1 MKRKVLNVVFLS
13 AAAIGAAVIYWFVAG
28 KERHELGRRRH
39 QVTDVELACH
49 MYASKHDW
57 QFPRDLRELTEI
69 YGQSSPFLARAVA
82 ELELMAPGVRANPND
97 DDTVLI
103 REKTADAK
111 GRRMVGYIDGRF
123 SALGP
128 DGKPIHPQPRDPGF

>member
-1 MKRKVLNVVFLS
+1 MRKRSSIGLIIIVT
-13 AAAIGAAVIYWFVAG
+13 IGAVIVYWFAAG
-28 KERHELGRRRH
+28 RERHELGRRRH

-49 MYASKHDW
+49 MYAAKHGG
-57 QFPRDLRELTEI
+57 QFPRDLRELAEG
-69 YGQSSPFLARAVA
+69 YGKDSAFFAKASA
-82 ELELMAPGVRANPND
+82 ELELVAPGVRANTND
-97 DDTVLI
+97 DDTILI

-128 DGKPIHPQPRDPGF
+128 DGKPIDPQPRDAGL